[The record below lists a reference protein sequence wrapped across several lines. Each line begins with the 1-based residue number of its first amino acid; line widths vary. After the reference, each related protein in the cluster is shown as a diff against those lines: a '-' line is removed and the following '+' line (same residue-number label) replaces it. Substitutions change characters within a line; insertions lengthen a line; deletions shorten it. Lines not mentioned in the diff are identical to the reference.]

1 MLVGIERE
9 EPSLPTLEA
18 LTAGAGL
25 PPRPATYDH
34 PDTTPHCRNWRA
46 AYDAL
51 GRRLSTEWTAHDGQ
65 TRRREFYWDGDRLAA
80 EVFPDG
86 RLRIYQYASPT
97 ALAPLQFT
105 DYASVDSPA
114 ASGKTHHVFS
124 NPTGLPLCIEDD
136 QGRVVWWV
144 ERADSY
150 GWLHLKPRQ
159 DIDYA
164 HVGASIEYNLRW
176 PGHYFDPE
184 TGLHYN
190 RYRYYD
196 PRLGRYLQCDPLG
209 HEGSPVNL
217 YAYCPNPLV
226 QVDVLGLD
234 HDGKTSSAKESGDTD
249 GQEGT
254 QKGAKAPDPPSPH
267 VLAAEKGDTDAHRA
281 AREQVAK
288 EFFDSKGLGPD
299 CTVPHSSRLI

>member
-1 MLVGIERE
+1 
-9 EPSLPTLEA
+9 
-18 LTAGAGL
+18 
-25 PPRPATYDH
+25 
-34 PDTTPHCRNWRA
+34 
-46 AYDAL
+46 
-51 GRRLSTEWTAHDGQ
+51 
-65 TRRREFYWDGDRLAA
+65 
-80 EVFPDG
+80 
-86 RLRIYQYASPT
+86 
-97 ALAPLQFT
+97 
-105 DYASVDSPA
+105 
-114 ASGKTHHVFS
+114 
-124 NPTGLPLCIEDD
+124 
-136 QGRVVWWV
+136 
-144 ERADSY
+144 
-150 GWLHLKPRQ
+150 
-159 DIDYA
+159 
-164 HVGASIEYNLRW
+164 VGASIEYNLRW

-234 HDGKTSSAKESGDTD
+234 HDGKTSSAKESGDND

-288 EFFDSKGLGPD
+288 EFFDNNGMAKDYSSARNGIDMSKPVRVVDFPPPNQVDQYVRNPTPAYPNRTLGNWVDPKGGQSGDALGLNTDPAFRTPT
-299 CTVPHSSRLI
+299 TVNVPPKADGTSRQALESTAAPIVDDWTDKSNPVKTDGGGTQWTITPTDRADLAAANPGYS